1 MKPIFYDTDVLSCFL
16 SIHDV
21 TLLKKLFDKIII
33 PYEVFKEL
41 KRAPYIFSDVLKLI
55 NENFLEVWDDDVGSE
70 THKLF
75 LSLHY
80 GYEFDPIGK
89 GEAAAIALAV
99 INNGILASNNTKDVS
114 KAVKKFKIKR
124 IKTGDIFVKAFEE
137 GLISENQ
144 ANDLWK
150 KMISKN
156 RYLTANSFS
165 EYLKNNPKSS
175 F

>member
-21 TLLKKLFDKIII
+21 TLLKKLFEKVII

-41 KRAPYIFSDVLKLI
+41 KRAPFIFGDVIKLMD
-55 NENFLEVWDDDVGSE
+55 ENFIEVRDEDAGSE
-70 THKLF
+70 AHKLF

-80 GYEFDPIGK
+80 GYGFNPIGK
-89 GEAAAIALAV
+89 GEAAAISLAV
-99 INNGILASNNTKDVS
+99 VYDGILASNNTKDVS
-114 KAVKKFKIKR
+114 DAVKHFNIVR
-124 IKTGDIFVKAFEE
+124 IKTGDIFVKAFNE
-137 GLISENQ
+137 GLISEKQ
-144 ANDLWK
+144 ANVLWK

-156 RYLTANSFS
+156 RYLTADSFS
-165 EYLKNNPKSS
+165 EYLKDNPKSI